1 MGTGSFIPVLSDKW
15 IPGHPTNKIL
25 APPNEVEEE
34 WRVSDLIDW
43 TTFQWD
49 HGLISSVFQRF
60 DAEAIYRIPLSRRCV
75 LDVLVWLHN
84 KNGRYSV
91 KSGFHTAR
99 LLLKKSSCVGEGFVL
114 TSSSMVWARIW
125 KLHVQNKI
133 KVIGWQACQN
143 ISPTYEK
150 LL

>member
-1 MGTGSFIPVLSDKW
+1 MGIGSSIRVLSDKW

-25 APPNEVEEE
+25 VSPNEVEEE

-60 DAEAIYRIPLSRRCV
+60 DVEAIYRIPLSRRCA

-84 KNGRYSV
+84 KNGRYLV
-91 KSGFHTAR
+91 KSGYHPAM
-99 LLLKKSSCVGEGFVL
+99 LLLKESSCVGEGFVL
-114 TSSSMVWARIW
+114 ISSCKVWARSW
-125 KLHVQNKI
+125 KLHVSNKI
-133 KVIGWQACQN
+133 KVFGWRACQN
-143 ISPTYEK
+143 ILPTYEK
-150 LL
+150 LR